1 MSFELKTI
9 LQPDTVSSPQQ
20 KKLYRLIEK
29 IEQQKLE
36 LAKWQQAKDEVLQY
50 TRKHLI
56 PVYQELYK
64 ILFDQLQQLWEHL
77 SHGDF
82 SKADALL
89 LDNKIQS
96 LAQYLKSSQSLSSE
110 QLDKVNELY
119 QYYQQS
125 FEHEKSK
132 KKKVS
137 ADQTKVIDM
146 RVQNDP
152 ETFVETEDWDQE
164 QYQQL
169 REQARLQRQ
178 QDKRRQAEKMAEQSL
193 KTVYLKIAS
202 TIHPDREPDETKKLE
217 KTEIFQH
224 VNAAYEQ
231 QDLFSLLKLQI
242 QIEQGNGLN
251 KKGLG
256 DEQLKFYKM
265 ALDSQSQKLADQLA
279 ELIDTLVWSEKAK
292 IKVQKA
298 QGKLQISD
306 LYAQIDEDTS
316 ALKQQLKWEKERL
329 KYMGKVKG
337 LEMLLG
343 NGVL

>member
-9 LQPDTVSSPQQ
+9 LLPDTVSNPQQ

-36 LAKWQQAKDEVLQY
+36 LAKWQQAKDEVLHY

-56 PVYQELYK
+56 PVYQELHN

-82 SKADALL
+82 SKADVLL
-89 LDNKIQS
+89 LDDKIQS
-96 LAQYLKSSQSLSSE
+96 LAQYLKSSQSLAGE
-110 QLDKVNELY
+110 QLKIVDELY
-119 QYYQQS
+119 QYYQHS
-125 FEHEKSK
+125 LDHYKSK
-132 KKKVS
+132 KNKVVL
-137 ADQTKVIDM
+137 DQTDAINLNT
-146 RVQNDP
+146 QNDYEVSDEP
-152 ETFVETEDWDQE
+152 EDWDQE

-169 REQARLQRQ
+169 REQAKLKRQ
-178 QDKRRQAEKMAEQSL
+178 QEKRQQAEKMAEQSL

-202 TIHPDREPDETKKLE
+202 SIHPDRELDEVKKLE

-224 VNAAYEQ
+224 VNEAYEQ
-231 QDLFSLLKLQI
+231 QDLFTLLKLQI
-242 QIEQGNGLN
+242 QVEQDNGSN

-265 ALDSQSQKLADQLA
+265 ALESQSQKLADQLA

-292 IKVQKA
+292 IQVRKA

-306 LYAQIDEDTS
+306 LYGQIDEDTS
-316 ALKQQLKWEKERL
+316 VLKQQVKWEKERL

>member
-1 MSFELKTI
+1 MSFELKPI
-9 LQPDTVSSPQQ
+9 LQPDTVSTPQQ

-56 PVYQELYK
+56 PVYQELHH
-64 ILFDQLQQLWEHL
+64 ILFSQLQQLWEHI

-82 SKADALL
+82 SKADVLL

-110 QLDKVNELY
+110 QLDKVNGLY

-125 FEHEKSK
+125 FEYEKSK
-132 KKKVS
+132 KKKAS
-137 ADQTKVIDM
+137 ADQTKAVDLNI
-146 RVQNDP
+146 QNDP
-152 ETFVETEDWDQE
+152 EAFVETENWDQE

-178 QDKRRQAEKMAEQSL
+178 QDKKQQAEKMAEQSL
-193 KTVYLKIAS
+193 KTVYLKLAS
-202 TIHPDREPDETKKLE
+202 TIHPDREPDEVKKLE

-224 VNAAYEQ
+224 INAAYEQ

-242 QIEQGNGLN
+242 QIEQDNGSN

-256 DEQLKFYKM
+256 EEQLKFYKM
-265 ALDSQSQKLADQLA
+265 ALESQSQKLADQLA
-279 ELIDTLVWSEKAK
+279 ELIDDLVWSEKAK

-306 LYAQIDEDTS
+306 LYGQIDEDAS
-316 ALKQQLKWEKERL
+316 VLKQQLKWEKERL

-343 NGVL
+343 DGVL

>member
-56 PVYQELYK
+56 PVYKELHK

-89 LDNKIQS
+89 LDHKIQS

-110 QLDKVNELY
+110 QLNKVDELH

-125 FEHEKSK
+125 LEHHKSK
-132 KKKVS
+132 KKKAS
-137 ADQTKVIDM
+137 ADRTNIVDLNT
-146 RVQNDP
+146 QNDH
-152 ETFVETEDWDQE
+152 EAFVENEDWDQE

-178 QDKRRQAEKMAEQSL
+178 HDKKQQAEKMAEQSL

-202 TIHPDREPDETKKLE
+202 TIHPDREPDEAKKLE

-231 QDLFSLLKLQI
+231 QDLFYLLKLQI
-242 QIEQGNGLN
+242 QIEQDNGSN

-279 ELIDTLVWSEKAK
+279 ELIDALVWSEKAK

-337 LEMLLG
+337 MEMLLG

>member
-9 LQPDTVSSPQQ
+9 LQPDTVSTPQQ

-56 PVYQELYK
+56 PVYQELHN
-64 ILFDQLQQLWEHL
+64 ILFSQLQQLWEHL

-96 LAQYLKSSQSLSSE
+96 LAQYLKSSQSLSSVH
-110 QLDKVNELY
+110 LKIVDELY
-119 QYYQQS
+119 QYYQQA
-125 FEHEKSK
+125 FEYEKSK
-132 KKKVS
+132 KKKAS
-137 ADQTKVIDM
+137 ADQTNAVDLNI
-146 RVQNDP
+146 QNDP
-152 ETFVETEDWDQE
+152 EAFVETENWDQE

-178 QDKRRQAEKMAEQSL
+178 QDKRQQAEKMAEQSL
-193 KTVYLKIAS
+193 KTVYLKLAS

-224 VNAAYEQ
+224 VNTAYEQ

-242 QIEQGNGLN
+242 QIEQDNGSN

-265 ALDSQSQKLADQLA
+265 ALDSQSQKLTDQLA
-279 ELIDTLVWSEKAK
+279 ELIYTLVWSEKAK

-316 ALKQQLKWEKERL
+316 TLKQQVKWEKERL

-337 LEMLLG
+337 GEMLLG
-343 NGVL
+343 NRVL

>member
-9 LQPDTVSSPQQ
+9 LQPDTVSNPQQ

-50 TRKHLI
+50 IRKHLI
-56 PVYQELYK
+56 PVYQELHH
-64 ILFDQLQQLWEHL
+64 ILFSQLQQLWEHI

-82 SKADALL
+82 SKADVLL
-89 LDNKIQS
+89 LDDKIQS
-96 LAQYLKSSQSLSSE
+96 LAQYLKNSQSLSSE

-125 FEHEKSK
+125 FEHHQSK
-132 KKKVS
+132 KKKAQ
-137 ADQTKVIDM
+137 ADQTNIVDLNT
-146 RVQNDP
+146 QNDYETLDQP
-152 ETFVETEDWDQE
+152 EDLDQE
-164 QYQQL
+164 QYQHL
-169 REQARLQRQ
+169 REQAKLQRQ

-202 TIHPDREPDETKKLE
+202 TIHPDREPDEAKKQE

-231 QDLFSLLKLQI
+231 QDLFALLKLQI
-242 QIEQGNGLN
+242 QIEQDNGSN

-279 ELIDTLVWSEKAK
+279 ELIDALVWSEKAK

-316 ALKQQLKWEKERL
+316 TLKQQVKWEKERL